1 MHVDFYAATM
11 MKLAALAHLTVGIY
25 AIQSPGVPV
34 SVDKAAHYALEATL
48 HGAQAGVDPYELA
61 GIARNESDFIENMVG
76 PDGKDCGLTQTRVT
90 ITKFSCKQLR
100 RSYALAFQEAAR
112 EMHEYGAAC
121 RGHADYDRCRLN
133 HYNSGVRYAKTGYH
147 GTYWLR
153 VQCFADGARRGVT
166 VADSCRRVQSRGDI
180 ARALHRAVPR
190 TRTKDLVATV
200 GPRPST

>member
-11 MKLAALAHLTVGIY
+11 MKLAALAHLTVGVY

-48 HGAQAGVDPYELA
+48 KGEKAGIDPYELV
-61 GIARNESDFIENMVG
+61 GIARNESDFVENMVG

-90 ITKFSCKQLR
+90 ITKFTCRQLR
-100 RSYALAFQEAAR
+100 RSTALAFQEAAR
-112 EMHEYGAAC
+112 EMHEYDAAC
-121 RGHADYDRCRLN
+121 RKHADYDRCRLN

-166 VADSCRRVQSRGDI
+166 VADSCRRVRSRGDI
-180 ARALHRAVPR
+180 ARVLHRAVPR
-190 TRTKDLVATV
+190 TRDLMAVASS
-200 GPRPST
+200 RPAT